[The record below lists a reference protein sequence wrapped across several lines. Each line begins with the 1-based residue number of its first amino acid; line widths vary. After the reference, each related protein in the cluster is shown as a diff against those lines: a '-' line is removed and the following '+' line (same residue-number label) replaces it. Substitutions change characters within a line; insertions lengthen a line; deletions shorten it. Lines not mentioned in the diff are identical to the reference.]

1 MACVGLVRKICMLCA
16 NKLGKE
22 EDMKTDGQLVADST
36 TATQSK
42 INPKRLR
49 TVLIIITLFG
59 LGLFVTNLVAQKA
72 RERSLRI
79 EQVHRLKNLG
89 LMLRVATTDN
99 PSQTWG
105 EFYQENSPNFLIDPI
120 SNKPFIIVQTNIS
133 LSELRH
139 LPGKILAYPPDIQ
152 KSGGNCLLSD
162 GSVQSIHV
170 ARSRNELPLVN

>member
-1 MACVGLVRKICMLCA
+1 
-16 NKLGKE
+16 
-22 EDMKTDGQLVADST
+22 MKTDGQLVADST

-49 TVLIIITLFG
+49 TVLIIMALFG
-59 LGLFVTNLVAQKA
+59 LGLFITNLVAQKA

-89 LMLRVATTDN
+89 LKLRVATTDN

-105 EFYQENSPNFLIDPI
+105 EFHQGFYQENSSIFLIDPI
-120 SNKPFIIVQTNIS
+120 SNKPFIIVQTIIS